1 MKTIDIIKQHLDKIG
16 INQTQFGKMVNLSY
30 GTINRILN
38 GKQELKPNTLVRIA
52 EALNLP
58 LQQLIDN
65 PSKEV
70 IEPEVQGYVEY
81 DGEINKIKSFAT
93 LQKLYKRIEYETKVL
108 PKDVKE
114 IKALHNKNK
123 AAIKKSHPNKDYHF
137 NLEWDCINEYDA
149 TKYDCF
155 AFKTSE
161 DEKDG
166 IALDFGNQCGGY
178 PFLLH
183 GHTFYSS
190 ESAYLCGQFSLNNED
205 CDRIQH
211 QLLYERNGYNAKK
224 KVKNANQEFI
234 RDDWKDLMADWM
246 LYVIWHKCQNADF
259 AQKLMSI
266 PKDAII
272 IEDSTTVHE
281 ATNEIWGSINPELE
295 EARKKVARYAE
306 LQYMR
311 LVRQGKIKKN
321 QKELDKA
328 IRAARNKIHH
338 IGIFSGGRNLMGKV
352 LKRCQLALL
361 DGTEPEINYDLLRE
375 KKIYLFGKLLTFED
389 D

>member
-1 MKTIDIIKQHLDKIG
+1 METIDIIKKHLDKLG
-16 INQTQFGKMVNLSY
+16 INQTKLAEMSGLSF

-38 GKQELKPNTLVRIA
+38 GKQELKPNTLAIIA
-52 EALNLP
+52 EALNLT

-65 PSKEV
+65 PSKEM
-70 IEPEVQGYVEY
+70 IEPEVQGYLEY
-81 DGEINKIKSFAT
+81 DGEINKVKSFAT

-108 PKDVKE
+108 PKEVKE
-114 IKALHNKNK
+114 IKALNKKNTTK
-123 AAIKKSHPNKDYHF
+123 IQKNHPNKDFNF
-137 NLEWDCINEYDA
+137 NLEWDCIDEYDA

-155 AFKTSE
+155 AFKTSD

-178 PFLLH
+178 PFLLQ

-190 ESAYLCGQFSLNNED
+190 ETAYLCGQFSLDNED

-211 QLLYERNGYNAKK
+211 QLQYERNGYNAKK
-224 KVKNANQEFI
+224 RVKNANKEFI
-234 RDDWKDLMADWM
+234 RADWKDFRADWM

-259 AQKLMSI
+259 AKKLMSI
-266 PKDAII
+266 PRDAII

-281 ATNEIWGSINPELE
+281 VTNEIWGSINPELE

-306 LQYMR
+306 LQYMK

-328 IRAARNKIHH
+328 IRAARNEIHH
-338 IGIFSGGRNLMGKV
+338 IGIFSGGQNLMGKV

-375 KKIYLFGKLLTFED
+375 KKIYLFGKLLSF
-389 D
+389 